1 MFQQPPGYAPGFAQG
16 QDNQQKSGPP
26 PPGAPNGINVDS
38 FNDDTIKEH
47 LKSRGLSTDGA
58 RPQLVQRLKDEV
70 NKAWTQYYAKSQTGG
85 FNQFGA
91 PGGFNQNFGGN
102 YQQARKVGGKF
113 PNPNQAGGPK
123 KKRRTRTKPKLTE
136 EERLKREER
145 LKIEGIE
152 IEKRR
157 EAKRLRKEEHKRRE
171 TEAKERKRLKKI
183 AAAEKQKMMEVEQR
197 KLKEK
202 RQRSEVFVYFDMKTF
217 GDQLVKKLDPRGRH
231 ILSCQY
237 DLSQKG
243 FRVRFSEP
251 EHAERCSKGA
261 KNKAFDSMNPR
272 TVEVPN
278 ELVILPSP
286 IESHCVFFLDP
297 CNPGHPHKD
306 QSFAW
311 VHSQGVDSKSSDTR
325 ALNLWKE
332 TAMQKYAEFGSIANV
347 YRERGFIVVQF
358 NAAESASAM
367 LNDLWVEP
375 HDCTGKIN
383 EVPIVYMKAGT
394 PKKRDR
400 QDCDTKYPKI
410 KVPKKKKAPK
420 VAETMKVEN

>member
-1 MFQQPPGYAPGFAQG
+1 MYQQPPGYAPGFAAG
-16 QDNQQKSGPP
+16 QDNQSKSGPP

-47 LKSRGLSTDGA
+47 LKSRGLSQDGA

-102 YQQARKVGGKF
+102 FQQRKVGGKF

-123 KKRRTRTKPKLTE
+123 KKRRTKTKPKLTE

-145 LKIEGIE
+145 LKVERVE

-157 EAKRLRKEEHKRRE
+157 EVKRVRKEEHKKRE
-171 TEAKERKRLKKI
+171 LDAKERKRVKKL
-183 AAAEKQKMMEVEQR
+183 AAAEKQKMMEIEQR
-197 KLKEK
+197 ALKEK

-251 EHAERCSKGA
+251 EHAERCSKGP
-261 KNKAFDSMNPR
+261 KKKAFDSMNPR

-297 CNPGHPHKD
+297 CNPGHPNKD
-306 QSFAW
+306 QAFAW

-332 TAMQKYAEFGSIANV
+332 TAMQKYADFGSIANV

-367 LNDLWVEP
+367 LEELWVEP
-375 HDCTGKIN
+375 QDSTGKIN
-383 EVPIVYMKAGT
+383 EVPIVYMKGGT

-400 QDCDTKYPKI
+400 QDCDKLYPKI
-410 KVPKKKKAPK
+410 KVPKKKKVKQGA
-420 VAETMKVEN
+420 MKVEN